1 MKLLL
6 NVKTSHLTK
15 IMAYDTE
22 TEVMGQ
28 RLYCLSTI
36 DTKGNEYVRFGNKI
50 QLMSMLIA
58 YRTAISKDT
67 QEAYDTYMLP
77 YLKEKGD
84 NSLCARL
91 LK

>member
-22 TEVMGQ
+22 MEVMGQ

-50 QLMSMLIA
+50 QLMSMLIT

-77 YLKEKGD
+77 YLKEKGITRYVQD
-84 NSLCARL
+84 F
-91 LK
+91 

>member
-22 TEVMGQ
+22 MEVMGQ

-50 QLMSMLIA
+50 QLMSMLIT

-77 YLKEKGD
+77 YLNEKGITRYVQD
-84 NSLCARL
+84 F
-91 LK
+91 

>member
-22 TEVMGQ
+22 MEIMGE

-36 DTKGNEYVRFGNKI
+36 DTTGRECVKFGNQR
-50 QLMSMLIA
+50 QLTSMLVG
-58 YRTAISKDT
+58 YRNIISKDT
-67 QEAYDTYMLP
+67 QEAYDTYMSF
-77 YLKEKGD
+77 YFKEKWITRYVH
-84 NSLCARL
+84 NI
-91 LK
+91 